1 MPRDRSVAASAG
13 ETGVAVIELVVAMV
27 VTALVGA
34 VLASAYR
41 THAVRSQVAAGI
53 ALAAAAREHVT
64 AAFERTGEPPLDR
77 RGAGLADDPSTGA
90 SGVVAAIAIDK
101 GRIDISF
108 GGTADAAIRGGVLS
122 LTPYETAGRE
132 VVWICGNKVAGVGL
146 NPLGFATGT
155 VQAVQ
160 RAARMPPRYLPSGC
174 R

>member
-1 MPRDRSVAASAG
+1 MSASRPSAGSDGEAGVAA
-13 ETGVAVIELVVAMV
+13 IELVVAVV
-27 VTALVGA
+27 VTALMGT
-34 VLASAYR
+34 VLASAYH

-53 ALAAAAREHVT
+53 ALAAAARERVT

-77 RGAGLADDPSTGA
+77 RGAGLADDPTLGA
-90 SGVVAAIAIDK
+90 SGVVDAIAIDK

-146 NPLGFATGT
+146 NPLGFASGT

-160 RAARMPPRYLPSGC
+160 RAARIAPRYLPSGC